1 MNNSVAN
8 MAVVVAAA
16 VMVVVVVVEE
26 GEKEGEKEGQIPLHQ
41 IHSAA
46 AAGTEAV
53 P

>member
-1 MNNSVAN
+1 

-16 VMVVVVVVEE
+16 AVMVVVE
-26 GEKEGEKEGQIPLHQ
+26 EGEKEGQIPLHQ

-46 AAGTEAV
+46 AAGTGAV

>member
-16 VMVVVVVVEE
+16 VMVVVVVE
-26 GEKEGEKEGQIPLHQ
+26 EGEKEGQIPLHQ

>member
-1 MNNSVAN
+1 

-16 VMVVVVVVEE
+16 AVMVVV
-26 GEKEGEKEGQIPLHQ
+26 GEKEGQIPLHQ